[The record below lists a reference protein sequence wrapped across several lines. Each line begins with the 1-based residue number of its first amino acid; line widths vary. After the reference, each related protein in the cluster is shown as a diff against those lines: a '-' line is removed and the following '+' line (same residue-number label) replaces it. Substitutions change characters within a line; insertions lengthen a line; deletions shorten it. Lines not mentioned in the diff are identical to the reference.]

1 MAAASNNDPTTVAT
15 LAVVGAT
22 TGYALCWL
30 VLLIVP
36 MLALVQALAADV
48 GSVCKTS
55 LQGAIRRHYGI
66 GWAVAVL
73 CVVAAVNV
81 ATLAADVKA
90 GSDALALLTHV
101 PPAYWIVPFVIVVA
115 YLLLTHSYRNI
126 ERYLS
131 VLPIA
136 FVCYAAS
143 AIVAHFDVG
152 AFLRGMLIPHFALSP
167 LYAFAAIALLGTTL
181 TGYVYVWESI
191 GVAERSHDERLRRR
205 FERDAFVSML
215 VVGVIFMFILVASA
229 ATLGKHHVAV
239 QSAGDMALALE
250 PLAGPWTSTLFGLG
264 LLASAILAVP
274 VIGSTTAYVAAHT
287 FGWAGSLS
295 ASYRDARAFYGVL
308 LASLGFAALLAFAPL
323 TSIAMLFAA
332 SIAGGL
338 ATPLTLAFLMLVV
351 TNRTIMGTHRAS
363 RVAAALGW
371 GITGLVTV
379 AGAAFLV
386 SLRLS

>member
-22 TGYALCWL
+22 TSYALCWL

-48 GSVCKTS
+48 GSVCRTS
-55 LQGAIRRHYGI
+55 LQGAIRRHYGF
-66 GWAVAVL
+66 GWAALVL

-90 GSDALALLTHV
+90 GSDALALLTHL
-101 PPAYWIVPFVIVVA
+101 PSAYWIVPFVIVVA
-115 YLLLTHSYRNI
+115 YLLLTHSYRSI

-131 VLPIA
+131 LLPIA

-152 AFLRGMLIPHFALSP
+152 AFLQGMLIPHFAFSP

-181 TGYVYVWESI
+181 TGYVYIWESI
-191 GVAERSHDERLRRR
+191 GVAERSHDERSRRR

-229 ATLGKHHVAV
+229 ATLGKHHVVV

-250 PLAGPWTSTLFGLG
+250 PLAGP
-264 LLASAILAVP
+264 
-274 VIGSTTAYVAAHT
+274 
-287 FGWAGSLS
+287 
-295 ASYRDARAFYGVL
+295 
-308 LASLGFAALLAFAPL
+308 
-323 TSIAMLFAA
+323 
-332 SIAGGL
+332 
-338 ATPLTLAFLMLVV
+338 
-351 TNRTIMGTHRAS
+351 
-363 RVAAALGW
+363 
-371 GITGLVTV
+371 
-379 AGAAFLV
+379 
-386 SLRLS
+386 